1 MKIEHLNND
10 ITIVNADCL
19 EYMKTLPDK
28 SVDLVL
34 TDIPYDMVNRD
45 SQGLRN
51 LDKGD
56 ADILNIS
63 LPALVQEIIRITKGS
78 IYIFCGFGQIS
89 EISLGLRNQKINP
102 RLIIWEKT
110 NPSPMNGDV
119 TWLSGI
125 EPCVFGKLP
134 NATFNGHCKNT
145 VLRYPISRLNTGHPT
160 EKPIELFKE
169 LIEISSKNGDT
180 ILDPF
185 MGSGTTLVAAKQLG
199 RKAIGVE
206 ISEKYCEIAKS
217 RLSQD
222 LLF

>member
-34 TDIPYDMVNRD
+34 TDPPY
-45 SQGLRN
+45 GLDFHYDTYIDTEEN
-51 LDKGD
+51 LDLLINRFMPEALRIGNRVAVFSGVHNIQKYPKSDWILAWVWNTTGSYGKYGFNQWQPILMYGD
-56 ADILNIS
+56 DI
-63 LPALVQEIIRITKGS
+63 K
-78 IYIFCGFGQIS
+78 GFGSVNNVIKS
-89 EISLGLRNQKINP
+89 DVFAFSGMGSAGYSKDKEHPCGKPFNVMLKAVA
-102 RLIIWEKT
+102 RLSNE
-110 NPSPMNGDV
+110 
-119 TWLSGI
+119 
-125 EPCVFGKLP
+125 
-134 NATFNGHCKNT
+134 H
-145 VLRYPISRLNTGHPT
+145 
-160 EKPIELFKE
+160 
-169 LIEISSKNGDT
+169 DT

-206 ISEKYCEIAKS
+206 ISEKYCETAKS